1 MKTIRVFLF
10 TFMGAVLLLT
20 ACASNK
26 LVEYDLR
33 EADIAA
39 RTFMPPRAN
48 VFTDLYN
55 MYINPHDL
63 VGSAMSIGTSV
74 ARESQASKARARLD
88 SAMAMVDVPGII
100 EEEMLFR
107 SAELLNFRPVNEVKL
122 ADFVFNVRMQ
132 KYGIDARGWEVGTYF
147 IIESEIELIDNQQ
160 QRRIWK
166 RKVEAR
172 EPLSPR
178 VFGMSSSVE
187 NIMDA
192 VTLSELTVDEMAKGM
207 EYLANFAADL
217 FAEKLY
223 NDYVKS
229 RD

>member
-1 MKTIRVFLF
+1 MKYFRLSILGLAGLLV
-10 TFMGAVLLLT
+10 LLT
-20 ACASNK
+20 ACASHK

-63 VGSAMSIGTSV
+63 IGSALSVGTSI

-88 SAMAMVDVPGII
+88 SAMAMVNVPAII

-107 SAELLNFRPVNEVKL
+107 SAELLNFRPVNEIKM
-122 ADFVFNVRMQ
+122 ADFIFNVRME

-178 VFGMSSSVE
+178 LFGISSSVE

-192 VTLSELTVDEMAKGM
+192 MALSELTVEEMATGM
-207 EYLANFAADL
+207 ENLALFAADL

-223 NDYVKS
+223 KDYVKS